1 MTELK
6 RAGRNFIAAE
16 TGTKCHEIGIYDC
29 YYICMYTISL
39 IKKIGKGQANKHIH
53 PTINQPLVGNTIIQ
67 SF

>member
-39 IKKIGKGQANKHIH
+39 IKKKEKVKQISIFIPQL
-53 PTINQPLVGNTIIQ
+53 INHW
-67 SF
+67 